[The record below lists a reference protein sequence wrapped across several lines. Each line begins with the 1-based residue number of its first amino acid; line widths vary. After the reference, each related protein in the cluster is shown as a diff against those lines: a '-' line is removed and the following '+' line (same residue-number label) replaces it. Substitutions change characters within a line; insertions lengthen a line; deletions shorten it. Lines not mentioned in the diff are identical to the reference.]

1 MLKKKVNNSYL
12 TKQLSDWIIEMFPDA
27 KRTNHPIY
35 SWIVIGPFFNEI
47 SNLKEESIFGL
58 NSSFEFF
65 EKKNG
70 KYRFKKSR
78 SS

>member
-1 MLKKKVNNSYL
+1 MKENYLILKSKHQ
-12 TKQLSDWIIEMFPDA
+12 TGFLSEWIIEMFPDA

-35 SWIVIGPFFNEI
+35 SWIVMGPFFNEI

-70 KYRFKKSR
+70 NIS
-78 SS
+78 